1 VKNIGNEIFFA
12 RVQNKG
18 KVIEAL
24 PIKRNEAVKVKLLIG
39 YQLYLDTKT
48 RKKAKASIDY
58 EKISYK

>member
-1 VKNIGNEIFFA
+1 
-12 RVQNKG
+12 VQNKG

-24 PIKRNEAVKVKLLIG
+24 PIKKNEAVKVKLLIG